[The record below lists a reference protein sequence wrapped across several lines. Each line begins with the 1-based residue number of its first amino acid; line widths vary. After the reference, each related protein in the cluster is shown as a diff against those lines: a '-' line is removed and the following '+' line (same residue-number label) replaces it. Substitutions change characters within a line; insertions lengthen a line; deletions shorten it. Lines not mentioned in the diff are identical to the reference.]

1 MDAVAAVM
9 AAAAAA
15 TDVDTNVDTG
25 AQAQPGGKAS
35 SASIETQDIDDSI
48 EFTGN
53 ITTLLLV
60 SGLAFGQNSG
70 FVDNFA
76 TVSGASLDE
85 AIKLAQIMALLNGLF
100 SQMRLPESLL
110 KSYVLDWLVTLASM
124 LVWMY
129 LSTATP
135 HYQAFSVDDKSI
147 SYPYVPPNQQTV
159 TVPVLVLIAIVI
171 PAAIITGI
179 SLGLRKNTYDLH
191 VGVLGLLMGVSL
203 TLMFTDV
210 LKNVVGRPRPNLLA
224 RCLPVPPNEPLRDP
238 PQGLST
244 ISICTQENIAV
255 LNEGFRS
262 FPSGH
267 TSLSF
272 AGMTYL
278 TFYLAGKL
286 HLFDGQGHS
295 YKPFVVF
302 MPLLVAAIVGATR
315 VADYWHH
322 PTDVL
327 FGAMIGI
334 VTATFSYHQYY
345 PVAISPHSDAPFDLR
360 KQSSSPVLAIHAH
373 THYARQQH
381 SHSSNEQN
389 HISLNIT
396 DHSPRPRALS
406 ANAANGNGSDNSSS
420 GNVDTT
426 ILLPTS

>member
-1 MDAVAAVM
+1 
-9 AAAAAA
+9 
-15 TDVDTNVDTG
+15 
-25 AQAQPGGKAS
+25 
-35 SASIETQDIDDSI
+35 
-48 EFTGN
+48 
-53 ITTLLLV
+53 
-60 SGLAFGQNSG
+60 
-70 FVDNFA
+70 
-76 TVSGASLDE
+76 
-85 AIKLAQIMALLNGLF
+85 
-100 SQMRLPESLL
+100 
-110 KSYVLDWLVTLASM
+110 M
-124 LVWMY
+124 LVWLY

-159 TVPVLVLIAIVI
+159 TVPALFFVAIII

-224 RCLPVPPNEPLRDP
+224 RCLPVLPKEPLRDP

-244 ISICTQENIAV
+244 IRICTQENIAV

-345 PVAISPHSDAPFDLR
+345 PVAISPHSDVPFDLR
-360 KQSSSPVLAIHAH
+360 KQSSSSPVLALHAH

-381 SHSSNEQN
+381 SHSPNEQN

-396 DHSPRPRALS
+396 DHSPLPRALS
-406 ANAANGNGSDNSSS
+406 ANDAISGNNNNSGNSNGNGNGNSSS
-420 GNVDTT
+420 SNANAT